1 MADVISSFQHCKG
14 VDNGKIDYMKRISP
28 TVKQENDLKEA
39 SISVSSDGKDFPIH
53 LNEQGHASLAASLE
67 SSQLVGNGGGSL
79 ATPLPASEQGWG
91 LTDGHMVPEGPAAQ
105 APARLR
111 RARVRRSREL

>member
-1 MADVISSFQHCKG
+1 
-14 VDNGKIDYMKRISP
+14 MKRISP